1 MGRQCKGI
9 CFQTKNQH
17 IFSDKALQYDEG
29 SRCSICE
36 TWIKQPTNSKL
47 DIIIEC
53 ESDAQYYDIEGK
65 PIATKLLYPIKQLVK
80 KVRCIC
86 CGTQAR
92 GKTHHIGVIKNKHKS
107 KQYFMFEFDE
117 KGNLRK
123 LGRVSIKPLKPIDKK
138 TIKELGLKRPP
149 RGISTKKEAN
159 NIEEDNINY
168 EGQESVF
175 DLRGTELQ

>member
-1 MGRQCKGI
+1 LVRTCKDI
-9 CFQTKNQH
+9 CFQTRNHH

-29 SRCSICE
+29 SYCPICSI
-36 TWIKQPTNSKL
+36 WIRKPTNSKL

-92 GKTHHIGVIKNKHKS
+92 GKTHHTNNRLRNKI
-107 KQYFMFEFDE
+107 FNTFEQKVE
-117 KGNLRK
+117 RA
-123 LGRVSIKPLKPIDKK
+123 
-138 TIKELGLKRPP
+138 P
-149 RGISTKKEAN
+149 RGISNKKEAN
-159 NIEEDNINY
+159 NIEEDNIDYGY
-168 EGQESVF
+168 EESVF